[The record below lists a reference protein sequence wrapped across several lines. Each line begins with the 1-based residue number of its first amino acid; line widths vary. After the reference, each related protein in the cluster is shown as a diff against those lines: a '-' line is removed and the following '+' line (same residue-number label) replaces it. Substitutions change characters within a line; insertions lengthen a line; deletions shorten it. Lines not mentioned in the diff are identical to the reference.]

1 MMEVLMAEDY
11 EEMTFQARQAA
22 TAVYDA
28 LGPGFNENTYR
39 SALVMELTE
48 RKIPFQGDKIIE
60 VKYKDKAID
69 TYKLDFVLYDKILLK
84 IIAVGEYHPK
94 YKSQVVSQIKAA
106 KFKIGLLV
114 DFGMQKLE
122 VHKILNPE
130 FYFTATPQSETQPK
144 PSKERGG
151 EGDSKRQ
158 SFDNLFKG

>member
-1 MMEVLMAEDY
+1 MADDF

-28 LGPGFNENTYR
+28 LGPGFNEDTYR

-60 VKYKDKAID
+60 IKYKGKTIDK
-69 TYKLDFVLYDKILLK
+69 YKLDFVLYDRILLRV
-84 IIAVGEYHPK
+84 IATGEYHPK
-94 YKSQVVSQIKAA
+94 YKSQVVSHIKAA

-114 DFGMQKLE
+114 DFGMHKLE
-122 VHKILNPE
+122 VHKILNPD
-130 FYFTATPQSETQPK
+130 FYFAAATQEEPSSKPQK
-144 PSKERGG
+144 KGDD
-151 EGDSKRQ
+151 EGKRQ